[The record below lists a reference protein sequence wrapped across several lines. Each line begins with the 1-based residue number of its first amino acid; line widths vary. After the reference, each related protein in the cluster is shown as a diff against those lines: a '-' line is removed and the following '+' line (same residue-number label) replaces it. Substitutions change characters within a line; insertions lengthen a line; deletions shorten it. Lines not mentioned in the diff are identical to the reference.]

1 MGFRFQKRIKIL
13 PGLRIN
19 LSKSGVSTSLG
30 VPGAQITKGHGKTRT
45 TLGLP
50 GTGLSH
56 SQVTSTSSA
65 EVAEQPRKHWAVE
78 TALAVAKAIA
88 LVAVAYFAVI
98 AALLAT
104 NKQR

>member
-45 TLGLP
+45 TIGLP
-50 GTGLSH
+50 GTGISH
-56 SQVTSTSSA
+56 SQVKSECSA
-65 EVAEQPRKHWAVE
+65 EVAEQPQKHWAIG
-78 TALAVAKAIA
+78 TAIAVAKAIA
-88 LVAVAYFAVI
+88 LVAVGFLAVI

-104 NKQR
+104 HKKR